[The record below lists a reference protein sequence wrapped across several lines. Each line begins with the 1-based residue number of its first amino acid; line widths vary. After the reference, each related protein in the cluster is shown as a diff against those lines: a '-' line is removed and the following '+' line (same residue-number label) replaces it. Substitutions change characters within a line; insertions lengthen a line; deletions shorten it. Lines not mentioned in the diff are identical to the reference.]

1 MTREIPRSQWE
12 QFFDDFTKTHR
23 AWRATVDSTVPGA
36 SAPGESSR
44 VRVVERPLR
53 SVRPETDAE
62 RIVRLNIEF
71 QEDPDSRSTI
81 QIARPVSVRV
91 AETPDGTMDKLE
103 IVDEGGS
110 CTRLRF
116 RAAQPTDALDGLAPG
131 ELSPE

>member
-23 AWRATVDSTVPGA
+23 AWRATVDSTVPG
-36 SAPGESSR
+36 ESSR

-53 SVRPETDAE
+53 SVRPETDSK
-62 RIVRLNIEF
+62 RIVRVNIQF
-71 QEDPDSRSTI
+71 QQDPDSRSTI

-91 AETPDGTMDKLE
+91 DERPDGATDRLE

>member
-1 MTREIPRSQWE
+1 M
-12 QFFDDFTKTHR
+12 
-23 AWRATVDSTVPGA
+23 
-36 SAPGESSR
+36 
-44 VRVVERPLR
+44 RVVERPLR
-53 SVRPETDAE
+53 SVRPETDSK
-62 RIVRLNIEF
+62 RIVRVNIQF
-71 QEDPDSRSTI
+71 QQDPDSRSTI

-91 AETPDGTMDKLE
+91 DERPDGATDRLE

>member
-23 AWRATVDSTVPGA
+23 AWRATVDSTVPG
-36 SAPGESSR
+36 ESSR

-53 SVRPETDAE
+53 SVRPETDSK
-62 RIVRLNIEF
+62 RIVRVNIQF
-71 QEDPDSRSTI
+71 QQDPDSRSTI

-91 AETPDGTMDKLE
+91 DERPDGATDRLE

-131 ELSPE
+131 ELSPA